1 MKEIITKLKLLE
13 TPSEPLTFIT
23 DQGFDMDEGKAIIEE
38 LKEVLNNSSDIIA
51 LAAPQIG
58 INKRIFCIKFADV
71 IKTFIN
77 PIITKKTGTQVA
89 PETFSSMPGKEIL
102 ISRPTE
108 ITAVYYNEDFKYEDN
123 KFLDEAARIFDQQCQ
138 LLDGVLPGELGLV
151 SDVKRDGSLKKLSEE
166 EMQKLIDMYKQYITL
181 KSQAAE
187 QEIKGNEEVHN
198 QYKQLKF
205 AEDVINGR
213 TQVVADNPGAKLN
226 RAQRRQAAKTA
237 KKINK
242 NQKPK
247 EELQCSENI

>member
-77 PIITKKTGTQVA
+77 PIITKKTGTQIA

-102 ISRPTE
+102 IGRPTE

-123 KFLDEAARIFDQQCQ
+123 KFLDEAARLFDQQCQ

-166 EMQKLIDMYKQYITL
+166 EMQKLIEMYKQYITL

-187 QEIKGNEEVHN
+187 QEIKNNEEAHN

-242 NQKPK
+242 FQKPK
-247 EELQCSENI
+247 EELQCNENT